1 MSYKKDKKEKA
12 IPISVI
18 KRLPIYHR
26 YLNILINRDVENISS
41 KLLAEKLGVTASQIR
56 QDLSHFGTFGQR
68 GYGYRVS
75 DLAKAI
81 GEILGVN
88 NKLNMVLIG
97 AGNLGSAIINY
108 PNFSKRGFLITAIFD
123 NDPKKIGKKIANC
136 TVLNIDT
143 LRVYLESHTID
154 IGILAIPA
162 EDTHEIVK
170 IFEECKIKGVWN
182 FAPVSL
188 NMENVLVENVHISES
203 LMTLAY
209 QIKEK
214 YKNNCR

>member
-1 MSYKKDKKEKA
+1 MGYKKIKKTEKA

-26 YLNILINRDVENISS
+26 YLNKLIDRDVEHISS
-41 KLLAEKLGVTASQIR
+41 KQLAEKLGVTASQIR

-68 GYGYRVS
+68 GYGYRVN

-88 NKLNMVLIG
+88 NKLHMVLVG
-97 AGNLGSAIINY
+97 AGNLGGAIINY
-108 PNFSKRGFLITAIFD
+108 PNFSKRGFIITAIFD
-123 NDPKKIGKKIANC
+123 NDPAKVGTKIAGC
-136 TVLNIDT
+136 IVLSIDS
-143 LRVYLESHTID
+143 LREYLESHAID

-162 EDTHEIVK
+162 EDTYEIVK
-170 IFEECKIKGVWN
+170 IFEECNIKGLWN

-188 NMENVLVENVHISES
+188 NLENVLVENVHISES

-209 QIKEK
+209 QIKEMDE
-214 YKNNCR
+214 